1 LGCIKERGEEVL
13 NEILDEVTRRLPDG
27 SGLRATGLR
36 MYWTSKGGVQKEP
49 IVEIPFSRS
58 IHKGERV

>member
-1 LGCIKERGEEVL
+1 LSCVRERGEEVL

-27 SGLRATGLR
+27 FGLRATGLR
-36 MYWTSKGGVQKEP
+36 MYWTGKGGVQTES
-49 IVEIPFSRS
+49 IIEIPFSRS